1 LSLSDQAGMHTDE
14 YTHKELFYGA
24 ATDRLPPT
32 TGNPGAVATTL
43 SGRSGIAPRAVCRQ
57 AGITQMQV
65 RLLQLLHS
73 ELLLVSVQTQEPQQT
88 LPE

>member
-1 LSLSDQAGMHTDE
+1 
-14 YTHKELFYGA
+14 
-24 ATDRLPPT
+24 
-32 TGNPGAVATTL
+32 
-43 SGRSGIAPRAVCRQ
+43 
-57 AGITQMQV
+57 MQV